1 MSRCT
6 LVRDI
11 KADERLGVTGLT
23 APCVVLGEGVAIHWT
38 PKSRL
43 ESTSVQKVQGED
55 SKRT

>member
-6 LVRDI
+6 LRRNI
-11 KADERLGVTGLT
+11 KADERLEVTGLT
-23 APCVVLGEGVAIHWT
+23 APCVVLGEGVAIYWT

-43 ESTSVQKVQGED
+43 ESTSEQKVHGEH